1 MRYTVILIL
10 LLLAVAG
17 AAQACTTEEGYLVT
31 LKGHYGDDVFVTKR
45 FAGAEAQA
53 FATLFNDVVESDWQA
68 DIVVI
73 YEKPGRAGLIQ
84 AFFIKGCLKSQG
96 YMTKEHYADILRRMA
111 SKAPLKL

>member
-1 MRYTVILIL
+1 MRHMVLPILM
-10 LLLAVAG
+10 LLAVASE
-17 AAQACTTEEGYLVT
+17 AQACTSEERYLAS
-31 LKGHYGDDVFVTKR
+31 LKGHYGDDVLVAKR

-53 FATLFNDVVESDWQA
+53 FATLFNDVVESDWPA

-111 SKAPLKL
+111 GKAPMKL